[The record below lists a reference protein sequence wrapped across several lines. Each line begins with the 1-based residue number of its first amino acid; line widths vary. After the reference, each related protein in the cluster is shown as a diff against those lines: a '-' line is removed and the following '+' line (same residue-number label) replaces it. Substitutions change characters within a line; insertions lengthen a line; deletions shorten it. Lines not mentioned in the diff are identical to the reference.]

1 MDSTPE
7 IERILNKNLLSKYQT
22 LLINGNMKT
31 SIKINKK
38 RYLLSNTCD
47 FDSVYIIL
55 AMAYIDSKYYQEYMK
70 KSSNELLLFCE
81 ELAKNGPSSI
91 IYKKRLYI

>member
-7 IERILNKNLLSKYQT
+7 IERILYKSLRSKYQT

-31 SIKINKK
+31 PIKINKK
-38 RYLLSNTCD
+38 RYLVSNTCA
-47 FDSVYIIL
+47 FDSVCIIL
-55 AMAYIDSKYYQEYMK
+55 AMAYTDSKYYQEYMK
-70 KSSNELLLFCE
+70 KSSNKLLLFCE

-91 IYKKRLYI
+91 IYKKRLFI